1 MRRRRTSSRGRTS
14 ARCSWAETLAP
25 RGNRWRP
32 AEWVKEE
39 RAMST
44 INGRPVLDV
53 VMPPK
58 SGRAVELKK
67 GQHIRITDIDGK
79 QVCDVAVF
87 NMDNLREK
95 LSTSY
100 SRTRYPMKVEGEYV
114 PRDKLTEGDTLM
126 STLCRPLMTIVKETA
141 SIKGVHDTHH
151 RMCNR
156 YLYETNGYGARD
168 GCQEIIAAAVAPY
181 GIASEDLP
189 DTFDLNMN
197 FVHDCANQ
205 RWWIREPVNEP
216 GDYVEMRAEMN
227 VLVGLSNCP
236 LDVMVPCN
244 AFNCTPLGV
253 EVFEA

>member
-1 MRRRRTSSRGRTS
+1 MSVAEGGRIS
-14 ARCSWAETLAP
+14 E
-25 RGNRWRP
+25 
-32 AEWVKEE
+32 
-39 RAMST
+39 
-44 INGRPVLDV
+44 V

-58 SGRAVELKK
+58 TGLAVELKR
-67 GQHIRITDIDGK
+67 GQHIRITDIEGK

-100 SRTRYPMKVEGEYV
+100 SRTRYPMKVQGDYI
-114 PRDKLTEGDTLM
+114 PRDRLTEGDTLM
-126 STLCRPLMTIVKETA
+126 STLCRPMMTIVKETA
-141 SIKGVHDTHH
+141 RVKGVHDTHH

-156 YLYETNGYGARD
+156 YLYETNGYGPRD
-168 GCQEIIAAAVAPY
+168 GCQEIIAKAVAPY

-197 FVHDCANQ
+197 FTHDCTNH
-205 RWWIREPVNEP
+205 RWWIREPLNEP
-216 GDYVEMRAEMN
+216 GDYVQMQAVMD

-244 AFNCTPLGV
+244 AFKCTPLRV
-253 EVFEA
+253 EVFDGR

>member
-1 MRRRRTSSRGRTS
+1 MEMTTRTLID
-14 ARCSWAETLAP
+14 E
-25 RGNRWRP
+25 
-32 AEWVKEE
+32 
-39 RAMST
+39 
-44 INGRPVLDV
+44 

-58 SGRAVELKK
+58 TGKALMLKR
-67 GQHIRITDIDGK
+67 GQRLRITDLEGK

-87 NMDNLREK
+87 NAENPREK

-100 SRTRYPMKVEGEYV
+100 SRTRYPMKHAGEYI
-114 PRDKLTEGDTLM
+114 PRDHLTEGDTLM

-141 SIKGVHDTHH
+141 DIKGVHDTHH

-156 YLYETNGYGARD
+156 YLYETNGYGPRD
-168 GCQEIIAAAVAPY
+168 GCQEIMAGVMAPY

-197 FVHDCANQ
+197 FVHDCAAG
-205 RWWIREPVNEP
+205 RWWIKEPVNKA
-216 GDYVEMRAEMN
+216 GDYVELQAEMD

-244 AFNCTPLGV
+244 AFNCTPLRI

>member
-1 MRRRRTSSRGRTS
+1 M
-14 ARCSWAETLAP
+14 ETADQ
-25 RGNRWRP
+25 GI
-32 AEWVKEE
+32 A
-39 RAMST
+39 
-44 INGRPVLDV
+44 LDV
-53 VMPPK
+53 VMAPK
-58 SGRAVELKK
+58 SGLAVELKK
-67 GQHIRITDIDGK
+67 GQHIRITDIEGK

-100 SRTRYPMKVEGEYV
+100 SRTRYEMKEKGNYI

-126 STLCRPLMTIVKETA
+126 STLCRPMMTIVKETA
-141 SIKGVHDTHH
+141 KIKGVHDTHH

-156 YLYETNGYGARD
+156 YLYETNGYGPRD

-189 DTFDLNMN
+189 DTFDLNMH

-205 RWWIREPVNEP
+205 RWWIKEPVNEP
-216 GDYVEMRAEMN
+216 GDYVEMRAEMD
-227 VLVGLSNCP
+227 VLLGLSNCP

-244 AFNCTPLGV
+244 AFHCTPLHV
-253 EVFEA
+253 EVFEAS

>member
-1 MRRRRTSSRGRTS
+1 MGI
-14 ARCSWAETLAP
+14 AHKKKL
-25 RGNRWRP
+25 
-32 AEWVKEE
+32 
-39 RAMST
+39 
-44 INGRPVLDV
+44 LDE

-58 SGRAVELKK
+58 SGRAVELTH
-67 GQHIRITDIDGK
+67 GQHIRITDIEGK

-87 NMDNLREK
+87 NMGNLREK

-100 SRTRYPMKVEGEYV
+100 SRTRYPMKVQGDYI
-114 PRDKLTEGDTLM
+114 PRDHLTEGDTLM

-141 SIKGVHDTHH
+141 RIKGVHDTHH

-156 YLYETNGYGARD
+156 YLYESNGFGPRD
-168 GCQEIIAAAVAPY
+168 GCQEIIAKAVAQY

-197 FVHDCANQ
+197 FVHDCAAG
-205 RWWIREPVNEP
+205 RWWIKEPVNEP
-216 GDYVEMRAEMN
+216 GDYVEMRAEMD

-244 AFNCTPLGV
+244 AFKCTPLRV
-253 EVFEA
+253 EVFEAE